1 MLDKLEF
8 RKQIEDTLK
17 SIDLYSPESV
27 ELLLGTCA
35 QESSFGKY
43 NRQLFG
49 GPALGVFQ
57 MEPNTFNDIVNNFL
71 KGKKKLY
78 YAILS
83 ICGLNEY
90 KPEYLVDN
98 NAFAICMARIHYL
111 RVKEKIP
118 TDLGGWAYY
127 WKKYYN
133 TFKGKGKIEEFVSNY
148 NKYVA

>member
-1 MLDKLEF
+1 MLDKNEF
-8 RKQIEDTLK
+8 KKQIEDTLK
-17 SIDLYSPESV
+17 SIDLYSENAV
-27 ELLLGTCA
+27 NLLLGTCA

-57 MEPNTFNDIVNNFL
+57 MEPNTFNDIVNKYL
-71 KGKKKLY
+71 KYKKVLFY
-78 YAILS
+78 QILAIS
-83 ICGLNEY
+83 GVDNY
-90 KPEYLVDN
+90 NPEYLVHN
-98 NAFAICMARIHYL
+98 NIFATCMARVHYL

-118 TDLGGWAYY
+118 NDIGGWAYY

-133 TFKGKGKIEEFVSNY
+133 TFKGKGKPEEFVKNY